1 MCIISDGEIDYLTIS
16 ILLSAQ
22 KNASRPSHI
31 HLQPAD
37 HKIIRPPP
45 SQTGQCIS
53 TSVHAAAV
61 QTHRG
66 LHPYYMPGARLGKFT
81 EPPETPGPWS
91 AQSRALQLPRKLQA
105 WPPGCNLQQR
115 TSSAHHSH
123 FRHSGRRSDG
133 EWDRQWDRR
142 RDFAVRQCSSSTHVR
157 QCSEMVRQMM
167 HVRSHSACVADLGYR
182 LRPRSSLCPWWRGMP
197 VAWQCSCVA
206 PAICCGRGAHTK

>member
-1 MCIISDGEIDYLTIS
+1 MVATKNTLSIITECLQCHNKYYYCHNKYYYCNDKYYYCRGSRGHTLTIINVFMCIISDGEIDYLTIS

-81 EPPETPGPWS
+81 EPPETPGP
-91 AQSRALQLPRKLQA
+91 
-105 WPPGCNLQQR
+105 
-115 TSSAHHSH
+115 
-123 FRHSGRRSDG
+123 
-133 EWDRQWDRR
+133 
-142 RDFAVRQCSSSTHVR
+142 
-157 QCSEMVRQMM
+157 
-167 HVRSHSACVADLGYR
+167 
-182 LRPRSSLCPWWRGMP
+182 
-197 VAWQCSCVA
+197 
-206 PAICCGRGAHTK
+206 